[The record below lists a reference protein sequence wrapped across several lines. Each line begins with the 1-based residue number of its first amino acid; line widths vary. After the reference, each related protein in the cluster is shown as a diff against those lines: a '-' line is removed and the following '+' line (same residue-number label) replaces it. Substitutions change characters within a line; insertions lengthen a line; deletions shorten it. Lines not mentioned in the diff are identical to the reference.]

1 MALYF
6 SLLLRGVPAELVHEV
21 PARAPGGGRGDAQGH
36 QVHIYIESTRIL
48 STIICC
54 YKHSRLQTKVLTR
67 DKSSVAR

>member
-36 QVHIYIESTRIL
+36 QVYTLRQL
-48 STIICC
+48 VFC
-54 YKHSRLQTKVLTR
+54 QQ
-67 DKSSVAR
+67 SSVV